1 MSGAGQPASYE
12 YPPSPRPSGCG
23 QRLKRACG
31 CGCGSVVL
39 LLVIFGAVDGI
50 LAARYGA
57 QVQQELQR
65 LRAAG
70 KPLKGMDLGPP
81 PVPDDQN
88 AAPLYLKAAEI
99 EKPHEGQPSGASM
112 PAMPGG
118 PPASSGN
125 RVVGYDEAD
134 WDNPAQMGELARWLQ
149 QHREALALMR
159 EATARPQCRFD
170 TQWQSVVGVAFP
182 HYPEMRSLA
191 RFENAAAAV
200 ASFQGNQA
208 EALDR
213 LRIGLV
219 ASRRASDAPLLIP
232 LLVGVAMDAMV
243 MRSAGYVVSRGP
255 LPEAKARQ
263 LAEELGRV
271 DHRRVFARAMQ
282 GERVCGLET
291 FEMVKSGSARAS
303 GWFYGVCTATLFS
316 SREFLMWFY
325 GTPAGPLLRPVL
337 YQDEL
342 LYLRLT
348 ERQEEIGGKPWREA
362 QPLAKQ
368 LQADFDSA
376 PWWGAVTSIA
386 MGVWS
391 GAQTKAETAGAR
403 RDLLQIVLGLKVYR
417 QRNGSYPDRVDALR
431 KLNWPVP
438 MDRFS
443 GKPFVYRRQG
453 NSFLLYSIGQDLK
466 DDGGRP
472 NWVLVRDKGRRDALK
487 QKYGDDAGDVV
498 WLDWKKG

>member
-12 YPPSPRPSGCG
+12 YPPPPRPSGCG
-23 QRLKRACG
+23 QRLKRVCG
-31 CGCGSVVL
+31 CGCGSVL
-39 LLVIFGAVDGI
+39 LLVVACAAVDGI

-65 LRAAG
+65 LKAAG
-70 KPLKGMDLGPP
+70 KPLKGMDLAPP

-112 PAMPGG
+112 PGIPGA
-118 PPASSGN
+118 PPAPSGP

-134 WDNPAQMGELARWLQ
+134 WDNPAEMGELARWLQ
-149 QHREALALMR
+149 QDREALELMR

-182 HYPEMRSLA
+182 HYAKMRSLA

-232 LLVGVAMDAMV
+232 LLVGAAMDAMV
-243 MRSAGYVVSRGP
+243 MRSAEYVVSRGP
-255 LPEAKARQ
+255 LPEDKARQ
-263 LAEELGRV
+263 LAEELSRV
-271 DHRRVFARAMQ
+271 DYRQVLVKAFR
-282 GERVCGLET
+282 GERVCGLEC
-291 FEMVKSGSARAS
+291 FEMVKNGSGRA
-303 GWFYGVCTATLFS
+303 GGPLYGASSATLFS
-316 SREFLMWFY
+316 FEEFLMSFY
-325 GTPAGPLLRPVL
+325 GTPAGPVLHPVL
-337 YQDEL
+337 YRDEL
-342 LYLRLT
+342 LYLRLRD
-348 ERQEEIGGKPWREA
+348 RQEEIGAKPWREA
-362 QPLAKQ
+362 QPLSKQ
-368 LQADFDSA
+368 LQAEADHA
-376 PWWGAVTSIA
+376 PWWAAVTKMAIFVSSRVQA
-386 MGVWS
+386 
-391 GAQTKAETAGAR
+391 KAETATAR
-403 RDLLQIVLGLKVYR
+403 RELLQIVLGLKAYR
-417 QRNGSYPDRVDALR
+417 QRNGSYPEKLDALR
-431 KLNWPVP
+431 TIDWPVP
-438 MDRFS
+438 LDRFS

-453 NSFLLYSIGQDLK
+453 DGFLLYSIGQNLK

-472 NWVLVRDKGRRDALK
+472 NWVLVRDKTRKDALR
-487 QKYGDDAGDVV
+487 QKYGDDTGDVV
-498 WLDWKKG
+498 WLEWRKE